1 MKPLSEKE
9 KKTGHRNMTQKRP
22 NNLDGLDVE
31 QEGTPVTSQKYCK
44 NGLHQTANARRKT
57 KGNFKKGCES
67 QSQKHWKYLR

>member
-44 NGLHQTANARRKT
+44 NGLHQTANARRKPKET
-57 KGNFKKGCES
+57 LKRAVNPNLKNTGNI
-67 QSQKHWKYLR
+67 